1 MPDTGKIKK
10 MRMAFDHFIEACTT
24 IIKEPQDSAPAK
36 ATAKAPAKAPAK
48 ARHKWSKDDDLTAF
62 YISRFGYSKLPM
74 KEAELVAKLGMP
86 RASFVMKIAN
96 FKHLEGESGLSNYSI
111 QSKKIYDSYRQ
122 LPEIEIRGIILKI
135 LQ

>member
-1 MPDTGKIKK
+1 
-10 MRMAFDHFIEACTT
+10 
-24 IIKEPQDSAPAK
+24 
-36 ATAKAPAKAPAK
+36 
-48 ARHKWSKDDDLTAF
+48 
-62 YISRFGYSKLPM
+62 
-74 KEAELVAKLGMP
+74 MP